1 MKKLNTDD
9 VLSHANAEN
18 YRLTKENR
26 LLRETLKD
34 EHAYTRPKIKA
45 RPATGSTR
53 LRIII
58 PDSHGNHIDEGA
70 MSAFLADLKSL
81 KCDKSTEIVMLGDH
95 LDCGGWL
102 AQHHVLGYVA
112 EIGETS
118 YVNDFKSANFFL
130 DEIMSRAN
138 GATIHYIEGNHE
150 CVSVDTEVLTPIG
163 WIKPDGLVKNQNVY
177 AFDKSGDIR
186 EARISAISSK
196 VANLVS
202 VKGDFSDELVSESHR
217 IFVDGKLDCVKNYIG
232 KVRQTRFRYA
242 GRAEPSGRY
251 TPYTELSDD
260 FLRLLVWVYADG
272 CIWRSSE
279 NKVRIQFKLS
289 RPDKIKKLQSLLTGL
304 GIDFTFAKA
313 TRCATNVSQPYMIRI
328 YGDSA
333 RNISSYFPDGK
344 ELGQWL
350 YALSHDQVRVV
361 IETILATDGSKHFNK
376 GAFRTICERTAENF
390 QVMCI
395 RNNIPCKMNVKHDAS
410 GFENGKTQYILD
422 FAHNGLWNRRYVEI
436 KPAGVGE
443 VFAIENNMGTLIT
456 RRNGKVSFTG
466 NSRIEKWAV
475 TYTQRNGG
483 DAQMLIDK
491 IGAEAVLN
499 LNARGIKYYRIGEV
513 HNVAGVRGVMKLGK
527 CHFTHG
533 FSTSK
538 HAAASHS
545 DRAGV
550 NIVYG
555 HTHRMDSWHNRTMAG
570 SFGAWSPGCLSTLK
584 PRWQHN
590 NPTMWSHGYAVQI
603 VDKDESFMHLNI
615 PIIDGR
621 SLFKPVFKTK

>member
-1 MKKLNTDD
+1 MKKISDAEI
-9 VLSHANAEN
+9 LSQVESEN
-18 YRLTKENR
+18 DRLTKENR

-34 EHAYTRPKIKA
+34 EHAYIRPKIKA

-58 PDSHGNHIDEGA
+58 PDSHGNHIDESA
-70 MSAFLADLKSL
+70 MSAFLADLKLL

-102 AQHHVLGYVA
+102 AQHHVMGYVA
-112 EIGETS
+112 EISETS

-130 DEIMSRAN
+130 DEIMIRAN
-138 GATIHYIEGNHE
+138 GATIHYLEGTHE
-150 CVSVDTEVLTPIG
+150 CTAVDTEILTPMG
-163 WIKPDGLVKNQNVY
+163 WVTADNLILGDSIF
-177 AFDKSGDIR
+177 AFDGNGKIS
-186 EARISAISSK
+186 EAKIKAITPK
-196 VANLVS
+196 NANLVS

-217 IFVDGKLDCVKNYIG
+217 IFIDGKLDCVKNHIG
-232 KVRQTRFRYA
+232 KVKQTRLRSA
-242 GRAEPSGRY
+242 GCAEPLRGFGYY
-251 TPYTELSDD
+251 TGQSDD
-260 FLRLLVWVYADG
+260 MLRLLVWVYADG

-289 RPDKIKKLQSLLTGL
+289 RPDKIKKLQSLLTRL
-304 GIDFTFAKA
+304 GIDFTFTKA
-313 TRCATNVSQPYMIRI
+313 TKCDTNVLQPYMIRI
-328 YGDSA
+328 YGDYAKRIAS
-333 RNISSYFPDGK
+333 FFQDGK
-344 ELGQWL
+344 HLGKWL
-350 YALSHDQVRVV
+350 LALSDDQVRIVMDA
-361 IETILATDGSKHFNK
+361 ILETDGSKHFNK
-376 GAFRTICERTAENF
+376 GGFRTTCRETAENF
-390 QVMCI
+390 QLMCI
-395 RNNIPCKMNVKHDAS
+395 RNNIPCKIAIKHNAS
-410 GFENGKTQYILD
+410 GFANGKVQYVLN
-422 FAHNGLWNRRYVEI
+422 FAHNGLWGRRYVEI
-436 KPAGVGE
+436 KPAGNGE
-443 VFAIENNMGTLIT
+443 VYAIENTMGTLIT

-499 LNARGIKYYRIGEV
+499 LSARGIKYYRIGEV
-513 HNVAGVRGVMKLGK
+513 HNVAGVRGVMRLGK